1 MPLTDTAIRRLS
13 PLISRKNSL
22 TAMAFFFLLRQ
33 AAPKAGVSNIIF
45 RAVKNS
51 SPSAHTPSF
60 P

>member
-1 MPLTDTAIRRLS
+1 MPLTDTAIRAVKPLDKPQKLFDGNASSFLS
-13 PLISRKNSL
+13 R
-22 TAMAFFFLLRQ
+22 R
-33 AAPKAGVSNIIF
+33 AAPKAGASNITF